1 MVSVE
6 KLRAKFS
13 IADSVKKKSNTALL
27 KTSKQNSAV
36 LNISNYSQQHWV
48 FFSSQKI

>member
-13 IADSVKKKSNTALL
+13 IADSVKKKFKYCTAENL
-27 KTSKQNSAV
+27 KANFTSKDLAILSFCI
-36 LNISNYSQQHWV
+36 L
-48 FFSSQKI
+48 FSSSK